1 MMRARS
7 AVVAALALV
16 AALNAWFVGYIA
28 DDAFIVFRYVK
39 NLEAGHGLVFNVGER
54 VEGYSTFLWLA
65 LLAAAHQLLPM
76 VSLPTLA
83 RVGGVCAAMG
93 AVVMTA
99 RRAPDSAGR
108 MVPVLA
114 ATLLAVD
121 ASFAAWA
128 GAGLETPLFTLLV
141 AAGAFETARVLDGRP
156 LTWWPGLWFALASL
170 TRPDGPLFLAVAAAS
185 VTSAEWWYGRLTRRT
200 LVMLV
205 APTLLLVGPHLVW
218 RHWYYG
224 AWVPNTAL
232 AKVPGGLDHL
242 RDGFTYVRNFTR
254 ERYTLAWIPLVAV
267 LLVRRRPVWL
277 LYVLT
282 TLAVYLGYVMYV
294 GGDSLGFFRF
304 IVPVMPL
311 IYLVAASAVDDTL
324 EWAGRLGLRGAR
336 RTVATAAS
344 VAALAWLACR
354 PGVTPARWHDD
365 QSGLSFPGDG
375 VEHPYR
381 WYGNYFVDRLSI
393 AARYLNEHT
402 EPGAVVASTPAG
414 AIGYYLDRPL
424 IDMLGLNDRHIAAS
438 SGVYAGPD
446 ARAGH
451 EKGDGAYVLSRQP
464 DVILLGNVA
473 VLPEPIS
480 DDEMEERLVMKS
492 EHELWADPSFHARYE
507 RVSVRLADSGPFQYF
522 TFYRK
527 R

>member
-1 MMRARS
+1 MRTRT

-39 NLEAGHGLVFNVGER
+39 NAEAGHGLVFNVGER

-65 LLAAAHQLLPM
+65 LLAAAHQVLPM

-83 RVGGVCAAMG
+83 RVGGVLAAMG
-93 AVVMTA
+93 AVVLTA
-99 RRAPDSAGR
+99 RRSPDAVGR
-108 MVPVLA
+108 RVPLMAAALLA
-114 ATLLAVD
+114 AD

-128 GAGLETPLFTLLV
+128 AAGLETPLFTLLV
-141 AAGAFETARVLDGRP
+141 AAGAVDTMRVLEGRP
-156 LTWWPGLWFALASL
+156 LTWRPGLWFALASL
-170 TRPDGPLFLAVAAAS
+170 TRPDGPLFLAVAAAF
-185 VTSAEWWYGRLTRRT
+185 VVATEWWRGRFTGRT
-200 LVMLV
+200 ALLLF

-218 RHWYYG
+218 RHGYYG

-254 ERYTLAWIPLVAV
+254 ERYTLAWVPLVLV
-267 LLVRRRPVWL
+267 LLARRRPVWL
-277 LYVLT
+277 VYALT
-282 TLAVYLGYVMYV
+282 TLAVYLAYVMYV

-311 IYLVAASAVDDTL
+311 MYLVAAFAVD
-324 EWAGRLGLRGAR
+324 ESAAW
-336 RTVATAAS
+336 AAS
-344 VAALAWLACR
+344 RGLPSTARVGGSVVAIAVIAWLSFR
-354 PGVTPARWHDD
+354 PGALPSEWHDD
-365 QSGLSFPGDG
+365 QSGLTFPGDG

-393 AARYLNEHT
+393 AARYLNANT
-402 EPGAVVASTPAG
+402 APDARVASTPAG
-414 AIGYYLDRPL
+414 AIGFYLDRPL
-424 IDMLGLNDRHIAAS
+424 LDMLGLNDRHIAAS
-438 SGVYAGPD
+438 SGVYDGPD

-451 EKGDGAYVLSRQP
+451 EKGDGAYVLSRAP

-473 VLPEPIS
+473 VLPEPI
-480 DDEMEERLVMKS
+480 DDDAMEARLVMKS
-492 EHELWADPSFHARYE
+492 EHELWANPLFHARYE